1 MKKTLCKYCDTLLR
15 IRPFTPGFE
24 YTCPKC
30 DGVVYRTG
38 ASVPVIVTLSL
49 STLIIFFIMIN
60 STLLTTTVLDVKS
73 RSILD
78 TINILSEHN
87 FPLSSAIVFITII
100 IIPVLIILLI
110 NLIIF
115 GSKIGIKQNV
125 LFKLISLYENT
136 KLWNMTG
143 VYLIGI
149 LISMIKLDELTTLDI
164 EIGFWIHIIY
174 IVTFYITIVLFN
186 PNDIEKEIQEKKRD
200 ENAIY
205 KTTLYLVLAV
215 IFIIPSN
222 VLPIMPSF
230 KFGVEYSNTIFE
242 GIQAFWK
249 GKDYFVAFVIFFTSI
264 CIPALKIIGL
274 FIMLLMA
281 KYKIFQ
287 NYKKT
292 MTIFYRITHSWGK
305 YSMLDVF
312 VVVIVSSFIQYN
324 HLVRVEAGTAILPFT
339 LVVFFTM
346 MASNSFDIR
355 LLWEKK

>member
-1 MKKTLCKYCDTLLR
+1 MKKILCKYCDILLR
-15 IRPFTPGFE
+15 IRQFTPGFE

-30 DGVVYRTG
+30 NGIVYRSG
-38 ASVPVIVTLSL
+38 ASVPIIVTLSL

-60 STLLTTTVLDVKS
+60 STLLTVTVLDVKS

-78 TINILSEHN
+78 TIYILAEHH
-87 FPLSSAIVFITII
+87 FPLSTAIVFITII
-100 IIPVLIILLI
+100 VIPILIIFLI

-115 GSKIGIKQNV
+115 GSKIGLKKDA

-149 LISMIKLDELTTLDI
+149 LISMIKLDELTTLEI
-164 EIGFWIHIIY
+164 EIGFWIHVIY
-174 IVTFYITIVLFN
+174 IVTFYVTIVLFN
-186 PNDIEKEIQEKKRD
+186 PDDITKDIQEKKKD
-200 ENAIY
+200 ENSIF
-205 KTTLYLVLAV
+205 KTSLYLVLAA

-230 KFGVEYSNTIFE
+230 KFGVEYNNTIFG
-242 GIQAFWK
+242 GIQEFWK
-249 GKDYFVAFVIFFTSI
+249 GKDYFVASVIFFTSI

-281 KYKIFQ
+281 KYNIFQ
-287 NYKKT
+287 NYRKT

-312 VVVIVSSFIQYN
+312 VVVIVASFIQYN